1 MNKVIKIKTKND
13 LVIDIKKI
21 IEPIIGNLNDFIKPT
36 DRVLLKPNFNTA
48 DPFPASTSLD
58 FLGAVIKIVK
68 ENNPQEIIIG
78 ESCTYFLNT
87 EKICRQKMV
96 PDIIKE
102 QNITWH
108 NFDQH
113 KWIKKEIPNGK
124 YYKSVKIPEIINQVD
139 KIILLPCLKTHR
151 MAHFTMSLKITIGM
165 LKPSQRGI
173 LHLSNLEPRIAEV
186 ASVISPDLIIM
197 DGRKCFVTQ
206 GPEKGEIEEPGIL
219 MAANDRIALD
229 IEALKI
235 LHSYNADNLLTPDP
249 WQESQI
255 TRAIEL
261 GLGSKNE
268 SEYQLIEV

>member
-108 NFDQH
+108 NFE
-113 KWIKKEIPNGK
+113 KGEWVKTKVPGGK
-124 YYKSVKIPEIINQVD
+124 HFKSVSIPKLIQEVD
-139 KIILLPCLKTHR
+139 KIILLPPGTST
-151 MAHFTMSLKITIGM
+151 FTQSFFSKLCQVT
-165 LKPSQRGI
+165 S
-173 LHLSNLEPRIAEV
+173 SF
-186 ASVISPDLIIM
+186 SII
-197 DGRKCFVTQ
+197 
-206 GPEKGEIEEPGIL
+206 
-219 MAANDRIALD
+219 
-229 IEALKI
+229 
-235 LHSYNADNLLTPDP
+235 
-249 WQESQI
+249 
-255 TRAIEL
+255 
-261 GLGSKNE
+261 
-268 SEYQLIEV
+268 